1 MSPQRRLGS
10 HRKIPAYAGMTVSIN
25 PGMTVLIISRMAVLI
40 TSGMTVLIIA
50 GMKALIITG
59 MTFIRFSYE
68 CGESISR
75 LPLLLIGLTTPAIS
89 ICSIRRAA
97 RL

>member
-1 MSPQRRLGS
+1 
-10 HRKIPAYAGMTVSIN
+10 MTVF
-25 PGMTVLIISRMAVLI
+25 IISGMAVFI
-40 TSGMTVLIIA
+40 ISGMTTLLVTKL
-50 GMKALIITG
+50 
-59 MTFIRFSYE
+59 TFIEFSYE

>member
-1 MSPQRRLGS
+1 MTVFINT
-10 HRKIPAYAGMTVSIN
+10 KKTVSI
-25 PGMTVLIISRMAVLI
+25 IKRIR
-40 TSGMTVLIIA
+40 
-50 GMKALIITG
+50 ALIIDEL
-59 MTFIRFSYE
+59 TFIKLSYE